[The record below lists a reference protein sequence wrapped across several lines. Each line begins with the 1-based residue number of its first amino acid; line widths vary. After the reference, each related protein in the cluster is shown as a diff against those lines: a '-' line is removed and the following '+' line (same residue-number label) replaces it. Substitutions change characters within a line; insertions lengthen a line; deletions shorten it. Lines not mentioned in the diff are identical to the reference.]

1 MLRIVKSNVRFRK
14 KRRNSIKRNHT
25 ATHLLHKALKIVLG
39 EHVNQAGSLVHSDYL
54 RFDLTHFE
62 KIKRSEIFEI
72 ETIVNKEILRNKKLN
87 VSIQKYEDAKK
98 WVQRLFLVKNMVTK
112 SG

>member
-1 MLRIVKSNVRFRK
+1 MFLRIVKSNVRFRK
-14 KRRNSIKRNHT
+14 KGGTLLKEIIRN
-25 ATHLLHKALKIVLG
+25 HLLHKALKIVLG

-72 ETIVNKEILRNKKLN
+72 ETIVNKEILRNKN
-87 VSIQKYEDAKK
+87 
-98 WVQRLFLVKNMVTK
+98 
-112 SG
+112 